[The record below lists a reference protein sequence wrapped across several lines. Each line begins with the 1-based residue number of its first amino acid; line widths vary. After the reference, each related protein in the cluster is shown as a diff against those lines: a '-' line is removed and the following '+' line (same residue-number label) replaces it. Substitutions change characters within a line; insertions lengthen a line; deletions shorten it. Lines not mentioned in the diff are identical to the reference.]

1 MNSTNNDIPQETL
14 IEVAQ
19 QISEEKKTERK
30 IRFPYP
36 AQARLFGTFNGAVR
50 TYWLTQTPMQ
60 QSMYDYQSLVKFGQY
75 IPKNSNAAIM
85 MLNRNIGELIEYDTK
100 VQHCKV
106 VISSRVELSSKTIAV
121 LGDRQL
127 YSYEDIDIFLAEL
140 VRKRIQIEEAE
151 RLIREKEEQKRRE
164 ADAHK
169 RGVITKE
176 IKRIEEEKRILT
188 LQQEELSNLTKYIRE
203 QGKLRFN
210 PILDPVQNR
219 IKTSHLYDGTTLVID
234 GGPGTGKTTTMIQR
248 LKYLTD
254 DFAIKEDTD
263 EKLNKYNL
271 TASQRQRLFDLM
283 DSGRDWMFFSPSELL
298 KEYLSEAMNKEG
310 LANTRSKVWNWQE
323 YLKKVTREYY
333 QFIDPNNENTP
344 FLASRSSEMLILPSA
359 NAVVAL
365 TDFYLTT
372 LKNIKNNFPTI
383 DDAGVIYKWKSIAL
397 RIKQQF
403 DLVDNFS
410 IEQFIRLFN
419 SLEQLYAADC
429 REILAENRATL
440 KQISEDLYVLVRMD
454 EGTYN
459 ALVDLL
465 QNVSAE
471 QTDDADEDV
480 EETPDDF
487 SDFIISAIRN
497 WFKRYCYSTVNSS
510 IKLTSRQQKIGEML
524 LPLMMEEHKNKV
536 SRVGELALFEQYAKY
551 SRGVVS
557 NMFTGIPAKYKR
569 FRRAMLNQANNGWDK
584 EVLKALLQRR
594 GGKELH
600 HQEQALL
607 IGFVNNL
614 AKKTLNIVGT
624 RASHTY
630 IEAYK
635 ELARPIIG
643 IDESTDFC
651 KTDIYAMASLLTMD
665 FNSLTL
671 CGDMMQRLTKHGI
684 RSWDDLDGIVS
695 NMTVVKMRTSYR
707 QSVRLLE
714 VAKSLYKDSIGEEP
728 EYKAYL
734 KSKKVPDP
742 LAVVSDD
749 EDEKI
754 IWIEQRIK
762 EIYDIYKRLPSIA
775 IFLNDANDIRDFV
788 IKLKDTD
795 FFIDTDIEVVDGSS
809 GRLLASSN
817 QIRVYPIDVVKGMEF
832 DVVFFHNIDSS
843 HETLDMI
850 KRYIYVGVSRA
861 AFFLGA
867 TFINEDKDLLQ
878 YFELGKGWKETRASR
893 KTSVLS
899 NIQSKDTNR
908 IEQNEESLETPTDE
922 EMSPSDISEEKVI
935 LEPLAPAKENRHGKR
950 WTQEEEAHITAYF
963 NMGYP
968 ISDIAS
974 ATGRT
979 EVAINLR
986 LTQLGLIEY
995 EYNSENSGDTA
1006 SYDSSDDEEDYIED
1020 EAMEESDDVNEE
1032 GELDF
1037 YYDSDYVPKGKLK
1050 NIPDTVSNSFG
1061 FLWMLA
1067 LLDLMERFPN
1077 TTSFDF
1083 DEMAYMMIA
1092 EAWTLI
1098 YGDKSVKEKETELL
1112 ECIEYLI
1119 EASKEEEDE
1128 SLSWG
1133 STKEYIYDVIS
1144 LIPIVDKFEKMTE
1157 KLLETAPY
1165 DVLRAWFGA
1174 VDENEIIERSSSFQK
1189 ACLYSIVED
1198 KTNPRIELN
1207 KGWRSYLHN
1216 DSEELWGFFAHN
1228 YLEYL
1233 EEC

>member
-1 MNSTNNDIPQETL
+1 MNTTNNDIPQETL

-19 QISEEKKTERK
+19 QISEEKKAERK
-30 IRFPYP
+30 FRFPYP
-36 AQARLFGTFNGAVR
+36 AQARLYGTFNGAVR
-50 TYWLTQTPMQ
+50 TYWLTQTPMLR
-60 QSMYDYQSLVKFGQY
+60 SMYDYQPMAKFGNY

-100 VQHCKV
+100 VQHCRV
-106 VISSRVELSSKTIAV
+106 VISSRAELSSQTIAV

-127 YSYEDIDIFLAEL
+127 YSYENIDVFLSEL
-140 VRKRIQIEEAE
+140 VRKRTQIEEAE

-263 EKLNKYNL
+263 EGLNKYNL
-271 TASQRQRLFDLM
+271 TASQRQSLFNQM
-283 DSGRDWMFFSPSELL
+283 DDGRDWMFFSPSELL

-310 LANTRSKVWNWQE
+310 LVNTRSKVWNWQE
-323 YLKKVTREYY
+323 YLKKVTRENY
-333 QFIDPNNENTP
+333 QFIDPNNDNTP
-344 FLASRSSEMLILPSA
+344 FLASRSSEVLILPSA
-359 NAVVAL
+359 NAVETL
-365 TDFYLTT
+365 TDFYLST
-372 LKNIKNNFPTI
+372 LKNIKNTFPKI
-383 DDAGVIYKWKSIAL
+383 DDTGVIYKWKSIAL
-397 RIKQQF
+397 RIKKQF
-403 DLVDNFS
+403 ESVNNLS

-429 REILAENRATL
+429 REILAENRTTL
-440 KQISEDLYVLVRMD
+440 KQITEDLYVLVRMEED
-454 EGTYN
+454 IYT
-459 ALVDLL
+459 ALADLL
-465 QNVSAE
+465 QNISAE
-471 QTDDADEDV
+471 QTEDAEEDV
-480 EETPDDF
+480 EETIDDY
-487 SDFIISAIRN
+487 SDSIITVIRN

-510 IKLTSRQQKIGEML
+510 IKLSSRQQKIGEIL
-524 LPLMMEEHKNKV
+524 LPLMMEEHKCKI
-536 SRVGELALFEQYAKY
+536 SRVGELVLFEQYAKY
-551 SRGVVS
+551 TRGAVS

-569 FRRAMLNQANNGWDK
+569 FRRAMLNQTDNGWDK
-584 EVLKALLQRR
+584 DVLKTLLQRR

-600 HQEQALL
+600 PQEQALL

-614 AKKTLNIVGT
+614 SKKAINIIGT
-624 RASHTY
+624 RASHPY

-643 IDESTDFC
+643 IDEATDFC

-671 CGDMMQRLTKHGI
+671 CGDMMQRLTQSGI
-684 RSWDDLDGIVS
+684 RSWYDLNGILS
-695 NMTVVKMRTSYR
+695 NMVVVKMKTSYR

-714 VAKSLYKDSIGEEP
+714 VAKSLYKESIGEEP
-728 EYKAYL
+728 DYKAYL
-734 KSKKVPDP
+734 KSKKVPEP
-742 LAVVSDD
+742 LAIISGD
-749 EDEKI
+749 EEEKI

-832 DVVFFHNIDSS
+832 DVVFFHNIDNS

-867 TFINEDKDLLQ
+867 TFINEDKDLMQ
-878 YFELGKGWKETRASR
+878 YFEQGKGWKGTKTKS
-893 KTSVLS
+893 KTSALS
-899 NIQSKDTNR
+899 GVQTDNANTEKEVPSEPYTNEYISQQDTPGGKLKKC
-908 IEQNEESLETPTDE
+908 SVDE
-922 EMSPSDISEEKVI
+922 D
-935 LEPLAPAKENRHGKR
+935 ANDG
-950 WTQEEEAHITAYF
+950 
-963 NMGYP
+963 
-968 ISDIAS
+968 
-974 ATGRT
+974 
-979 EVAINLR
+979 
-986 LTQLGLIEY
+986 
-995 EYNSENSGDTA
+995 
-1006 SYDSSDDEEDYIED
+1006 
-1020 EAMEESDDVNEE
+1020 ESDNNDYE
-1032 GELDF
+1032 GKHDF
-1037 YYDSDYVPKGKLK
+1037 YYDADYVPKGKLK
-1050 NIPDTVSNSFG
+1050 NIPETVTNSFG

-1067 LLDLMERFPN
+1067 LIDLMERFPN
-1077 TTSFDF
+1077 TLSFDF
-1083 DEMAYMMIA
+1083 DEIVNMMIA
-1092 EAWTLI
+1092 EAWTLMNRNN
-1098 YGDKSVKEKETELL
+1098 SVREKETELF

-1119 EASKEEEDE
+1119 EESKKEVDE
-1128 SLSWG
+1128 PLVWD
-1133 STKEYIYDVIS
+1133 STKENIYDVIS
-1144 LIPIVDKFEKMTE
+1144 QIPLVDTFETTAE
-1157 KLLETAPY
+1157 LLKAKAPY
-1165 DVLRAWFGA
+1165 DILRAWFGA
-1174 VDENEIIERSSSFQK
+1174 SDDNEIVERSSSFQK

-1198 KTNPRIELN
+1198 KTNPRVELN

-1228 YLEYL
+1228 YFEYL

>member
-1 MNSTNNDIPQETL
+1 MNTTNNDIPQETL

-19 QISEEKKTERK
+19 QISEEKKAERK

-36 AQARLFGTFNGAVR
+36 AQARLFGTFNGTVR
-50 TYWLTQTPMQ
+50 TYWLTQTPNMK
-60 QSMYDYQSLVKFGQY
+60 SMYDYQPMVKFGQY

-106 VISSRVELSSKTIAV
+106 VISSRAELSSKTIAV

-127 YSYEDIDIFLAEL
+127 YSYEDIDIFLTEL
-140 VRKRIQIEEAE
+140 VRKRIQIEDAE

-169 RGVITKE
+169 RGAITKE

-219 IKTSHLYDGTTLVID
+219 IKTSHLFDGTTLVID

-263 EKLNKYNL
+263 EGLNKYNL
-271 TASQRQRLFDLM
+271 TGFQRQRLFNLM
-283 DSGRDWMFFSPSELL
+283 DEGRDWMFFSPSELL

-310 LANTRSKVWNWQE
+310 LANTRSKVWSWQE
-323 YLKKVTREYY
+323 YLKKVTRENY
-333 QFIDPNNENTP
+333 QFIDPNNDNTP
-344 FLASRSSEMLILPSA
+344 FLASRNSKVLIQPSA

-365 TDFYLTT
+365 KEFYLAT
-372 LKNIKNNFPTI
+372 LKNIKNTFPKI
-383 DDAGVIYKWKSIAL
+383 DDTGVIYKWKSIAL

-403 DLVDNFS
+403 ESVNNFS

-429 REILAENRATL
+429 RKILADNRATL
-440 KQISEDLYVLVRMD
+440 KNISEDLYVLVRMD
-454 EGTYN
+454 EDIYT
-459 ALVDLL
+459 ALANLL
-465 QNVSAE
+465 QYESSE
-471 QTDDADEDV
+471 QTEDAEEDV
-480 EETPDDF
+480 EETTDDY
-487 SDFIISAIRN
+487 SDFIITAIRN

-510 IKLTSRQQKIGEML
+510 IKLSSRQQKIGEML
-524 LPLMMEEHKNKV
+524 LPLMMDEHKSKI

-551 SRGVVS
+551 TRGAVS
-557 NMFTGIPAKYKR
+557 NMLTGIPMKYKR
-569 FRRAMLNQANNGWDK
+569 FRRAMLNQTDNGWDK
-584 EVLKALLQRR
+584 DVLRALLQKR

-600 HQEQALL
+600 PQEQALL

-614 AKKTLNIVGT
+614 AKKTINIVGT

-643 IDESTDFC
+643 IDEATDFC
-651 KTDIYAMASLLTMD
+651 KTDIYAIASLLTMD

-671 CGDMMQRLTKHGI
+671 CGDMMQRLTQSGI
-684 RSWDDLDGIVS
+684 RSWYDLDGIVT
-695 NMTVVKMRTSYR
+695 NMAVVKMKTSYR

-714 VAKSLYKDSIGEEP
+714 VAKSLYKESIGEEP

-734 KSKKVPDP
+734 KSKKVPEP
-742 LAVVSDD
+742 LAVISSD
-749 EDEKI
+749 EEEKI

-775 IFLNDANDIRDFV
+775 IFINDANDIRDFV

-817 QIRVYPIDVVKGMEF
+817 QIRVYPIGVVKGMEF
-832 DVVFFHNIDSS
+832 DVVFFHNIDNS

-878 YFELGKGWKETRASR
+878 YFEQGKGWKGTKTKS

-899 NIQSKDTNR
+899 SVQIDNSNTEHN
-908 IEQNEESLETPTDE
+908 
-922 EMSPSDISEEKVI
+922 
-935 LEPLAPAKENRHGKR
+935 
-950 WTQEEEAHITAYF
+950 
-963 NMGYP
+963 
-968 ISDIAS
+968 
-974 ATGRT
+974 
-979 EVAINLR
+979 EVASESFTKNVS
-986 LTQLGLIEY
+986 QQGSSEVKLGQ
-995 EYNSENSGDTA
+995 SP
-1006 SYDSSDDEEDYIED
+1006 
-1020 EAMEESDDVNEE
+1020 VNEE
-1032 GELDF
+1032 ANEDKSDNSDHESKHDF
-1037 YYDSDYVPKGKLK
+1037 FYDAAYVPKGKLK
-1050 NIPDTVSNSFG
+1050 NIPETVTNSFG

-1067 LLDLMERFPN
+1067 LIDLLESFPN
-1077 TTSFDF
+1077 TLSFDF
-1083 DEMAYMMIA
+1083 DEIVNMMIA
-1092 EAWTLI
+1092 EAWTLMNR
-1098 YGDKSVKEKETELL
+1098 DKSVREKETELS

-1119 EASKEEEDE
+1119 EESKGEDGP
-1128 SLSWG
+1128 LSWE
-1133 STKEYIYDVIS
+1133 STKEYIYSVIS
-1144 LIPIVDKFEKMTE
+1144 QIPMVDTFETTVE
-1157 KLLETAPY
+1157 LLQAKAPY
-1165 DVLRAWFGA
+1165 DILKAWFGA
-1174 VDENEIIERSSSFQK
+1174 SDDHEIVERSSSFQK

>member
-1 MNSTNNDIPQETL
+1 MNTTNNLPQETL

-19 QISEEKKTERK
+19 QISEEKKAERR

-50 TYWLTQTPMQ
+50 TYWLTQTPMLR
-60 QSMYDYQSLVKFGQY
+60 SMYDYQPMVKFGQF

-106 VISSRVELSSKTIAV
+106 IISSRAELTSKTIAV

-127 YSYEDIDIFLAEL
+127 YSYENIDVFLSEL

-151 RLIREKEEQKRRE
+151 RRIREKEEQKRRE

-263 EKLNKYNL
+263 EGLNKYNL
-271 TASQRQRLFDLM
+271 TGSDRQRLFNLM
-283 DSGRDWMFFSPSELL
+283 DGGRDWMFFSPSELL
-298 KEYLSEAMNKEG
+298 KEYLSEVMNKEG
-310 LANTRSKVWNWQE
+310 LANTRSKVWSWQE
-323 YLKKVTREYY
+323 YLKKVTRENY
-333 QFIDPNNENTP
+333 QFIDPNNDNTP
-344 FLASRSSEMLILPSA
+344 FLASRNSKMLIQPSA

-365 TDFYLTT
+365 TDFYLAT
-372 LKNIKNNFPTI
+372 LKNIKNTFPKI
-383 DDAGVIYKWKSIAL
+383 DDTGVIYKWKSIAL

-403 DLVDNFS
+403 ELVKNFN
-410 IEQFIRLFN
+410 IEHFIRLFN

-440 KQISEDLYVLVRMD
+440 KHISEDLYALVRMD
-454 EGTYN
+454 EDIYT
-459 ALVDLL
+459 ALADLL

-471 QTDDADEDV
+471 QTEDAEEDV
-480 EETPDDF
+480 EDTTDDY
-487 SDFIISAIRN
+487 SDFIIAAIRN

-510 IKLTSRQQKIGEML
+510 IKLSLRQQKIGEML
-524 LPLMMEEHKNKV
+524 LPLMMDEHKSKMA
-536 SRVGELALFEQYAKY
+536 RVGELALFEQYAKY
-551 SRGVVS
+551 TRGVVS
-557 NMFTGIPAKYKR
+557 NMLTGIPARYKR
-569 FRRAMLNQANNGWDK
+569 FRRAMLNQTDNGWDK
-584 EVLKALLQRR
+584 DVLKALLQRR

-600 HQEQALL
+600 PQEQALL

-614 AKKTLNIVGT
+614 AKKTINIVGT

-643 IDESTDFC
+643 IDEATDFC

-671 CGDMMQRLTKHGI
+671 CGDMMQRLTQSGI
-684 RSWDDLDGIVS
+684 RSWNDLDDIVS
-695 NMTVVKMRTSYR
+695 NMAVVKMKTSYR

-714 VAKSLYKDSIGEEP
+714 FAKSLYKESIGEEP

-734 KSKKVPDP
+734 KSKKVPEP
-742 LAVVSDD
+742 LAIISSD

-762 EIYDIYKRLPSIA
+762 EIYEIYKRLPSIA

-832 DVVFFHNIDSS
+832 DVVFFHNIDNS

-878 YFELGKGWKETRASR
+878 YFEQGKGWKGTKTKG

-899 NIQSKDTNR
+899 SVQIDNTNAELNIVSSESFTKEVSLQSSSEVMM
-908 IEQNEESLETPTDE
+908 EQNSVDE
-922 EMSPSDISEEKVI
+922 E
-935 LEPLAPAKENRHGKR
+935 AKEDGSDNTDYEGK
-950 WTQEEEAHITAYF
+950 
-963 NMGYP
+963 
-968 ISDIAS
+968 
-974 ATGRT
+974 
-979 EVAINLR
+979 
-986 LTQLGLIEY
+986 
-995 EYNSENSGDTA
+995 
-1006 SYDSSDDEEDYIED
+1006 
-1020 EAMEESDDVNEE
+1020 
-1032 GELDF
+1032 LDF
-1037 YYDSDYVPKGKLK
+1037 YYDADYVPNGKLK
-1050 NIPDTVSNSFG
+1050 NIPETVTNSFG
-1061 FLWMLA
+1061 ILWMLA
-1067 LLDLMERFPN
+1067 LIDLMERFPN
-1077 TTSFDF
+1077 TLSFDF
-1083 DEMAYMMIA
+1083 DEIVNMMIA
-1092 EAWTLI
+1092 EAWTLMNR
-1098 YGDKSVKEKETELL
+1098 DKSVKEKETELL

-1119 EASKEEEDE
+1119 EESKEEEDE
-1128 SLSWG
+1128 PLSWD

-1144 LIPIVDKFEKMTE
+1144 QIPMVDTFETTAD
-1157 KLLETAPY
+1157 LLQAKAPY
-1165 DVLRAWFGA
+1165 DILRAWFGA
-1174 VDENEIIERSSSFQK
+1174 SDDDEIVERSSSFQK

-1216 DSEELWGFFAHN
+1216 DREELWGFFAHN